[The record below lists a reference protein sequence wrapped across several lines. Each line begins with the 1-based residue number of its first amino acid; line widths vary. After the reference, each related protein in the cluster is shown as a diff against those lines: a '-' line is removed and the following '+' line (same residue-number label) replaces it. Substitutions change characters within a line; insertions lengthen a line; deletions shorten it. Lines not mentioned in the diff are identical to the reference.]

1 MKTGGVKISLLI
13 FFLLCVSSGFGQVNW
28 KLTKDKDGIKVYQ
41 RDARNSS
48 FKSIK
53 VECTLPGNFDKLVS
67 IINNVGQYK
76 DWVYHNKAASFL
88 KRVNTYDFYYYTEAY
103 LPWPLDNRDAVMH
116 TRITKDSLNR
126 FLKISSVA
134 TPNYIAQKKDKVR
147 IRQSDINWYVTQPSS
162 KMIHVVYTF
171 ETDPGGSV
179 PSWLVNSFAE
189 KGPYE
194 SFKKL
199 GELLKK

>member
-1 MKTGGVKISLLI
+1 MKTTVIKLFF
-13 FFLLCVSSGFGQVNW
+13 FFLACVSISIGFSQANW
-28 KLTKDKDGIKVYQ
+28 ELSKNKDGIQVYQ
-41 RDARNSS
+41 RDSKTS
-48 FKSIK
+48 DFKSIK
-53 VECTLPGNFDKLVS
+53 VECTLEGNFDKLIA
-67 IINNVGQYK
+67 IISNVAHYK
-76 DWVYHNKAASFL
+76 DWVYNNKAASLL
-88 KRVNTYDFYYYTEAY
+88 KRISAYEFYYYTEAY

-126 FLKISSVA
+126 FLKINSVA
-134 TPNYIAQKKDKVR
+134 VPKYIAQKEGKVR
-147 IRQSDINWYVTQPSS
+147 IMRSDINWYVTRISS
-162 KMIHVVYTF
+162 NSMRIIYTF

-179 PSWLVNSFAE
+179 PAWLVNSFAD